1 MNQLKIDISFNHNDA
16 VKISSDFSYDL
27 EELKMKNKVH
37 QIKFFKVEI
46 ENKELYEEVKL
57 EVPIKV
63 TVNEKEY
70 NEVLEVDTKCQV
82 KVYKDASE
90 NDISKNNL
98 YLGFDERGYFK
109 DGDLE
114 DKLEDF
120 KSKIPDELLEN
131 NENLLELDLE
141 GDDLPEDV
149 KRWKDNHFTFK
160 PYLEYDLGNNEFVYI
175 WLNNFGIEMRKKFYF
190 TYNATFYIGNKIEK
204 ISEIDLAKIKAF
216 MRMVKNIIL
225 SDIELINKNK

>member
-1 MNQLKIDISFNHNDA
+1 MNQLSIDISFNHNDI

-27 EELKMKNKVH
+27 DELKMKNKVH
-37 QIKFFKVEI
+37 QLKFFKVETFI
-46 ENKELYEEVKL
+46 DDLYDEVKL

-114 DKLEDF
+114 DKIRRF
-120 KSKIPDELLEN
+120 QK
-131 NENLLELDLE
+131 
-141 GDDLPEDV
+141 
-149 KRWKDNHFTFK
+149 
-160 PYLEYDLGNNEFVYI
+160 
-175 WLNNFGIEMRKKFYF
+175 
-190 TYNATFYIGNKIEK
+190 
-204 ISEIDLAKIKAF
+204 
-216 MRMVKNIIL
+216 
-225 SDIELINKNK
+225 